1 MPGMRRLAFA
11 AILAGAAALWA
22 AGPVSAQNSTVRG
35 AVIGGAAGAVVGG
48 AVTGTGRGALVGGA
62 IGAGTGAAVGA
73 NRSRRVRSYYFWR
86 GGNCYLRQNNG
97 RVVRVARNRC
107 RR

>member
-1 MPGMRRLAFA
+1 MLRRLACA

-22 AGPVSAQNSTVRG
+22 VGPVSAQNSTARG
-35 AVIGGAAGAVVGG
+35 AVIGGATGAVVGG

-62 IGAGTGAAVGA
+62 IGAGTGAAIGA
-73 NRSRRVRSYYFWR
+73 NRNRRVRSYYFWR
-86 GGNCYLRQNNG
+86 HGNCYLRQNNG